1 MGPPRQGSESK
12 WSATI
17 CLAGSACIVTA
28 VLHVK
33 ASMEEPAEKST
44 TGILLATTRDSQ
56 DTHRLIPSL
65 WSMAD
70 EDAPPASYEYRER
83 SRDVDRARKL
93 GRSRDERG
101 EDSQRS
107 IRLDSTW
114 GEHNNL
120 SSGQSGPGESVG
132 DTKNEKFSG
141 EKEEDS

>member
-1 MGPPRQGSESK
+1 MGHSCQGSELR

-28 VLHVK
+28 ALQVE
-33 ASMEEPAEKST
+33 ASMEEPAVKGTASS
-44 TGILLATTRDSQ
+44 LSATTCGSQ
-56 DTHRLIPSL
+56 DTHRPIPSL

-70 EDAPPASYEYRER
+70 EDVPPTSYEYRER

-101 EDSQRS
+101 EDFQRS